1 MKEGKW
7 LVTSTMAGTGIWWT
21 PWKSYVKSDFFL
33 YKFDVYN
40 SGYLC
45 VWMPLVC
52 MALEDPP
59 DPKKNI
65 RELKRYF
72 KLSDEGLTYFTVY
85 KE

>member
-1 MKEGKW
+1 MVGYIYNGWYRNLMNSLKI
-7 LVTSTMAGTGIWWT
+7 LC
-21 PWKSYVKSDFFL
+21 KSDFFL